1 MILSIPISNFDENHL
16 YFSDIIKNIVISN
29 STFIRLYYSTK
40 HLTTNG
46 VFISFPLNVCSFE
59 KAYNKVKCNFK
70 IKFNQNVVNLLIN
83 IEKDIIK
90 KIDNNNNSEPVFSI
104 KEQLEQE
111 FIKLYNVTNYNN
123 NSVITLVCK
132 ISGIWNN
139 DTNYGLTSKFYPV
152 VKYDH
157 SLPESFK

>member
-1 MILSIPISNFDENHL
+1 M
-16 YFSDIIKNIVISN
+16 
-29 STFIRLYYSTK
+29 
-40 HLTTNG
+40 
-46 VFISFPLNVCSFE
+46 
-59 KAYNKVKCNFK
+59 
-70 IKFNQNVVNLLIN
+70 IN